1 MTKQRFLD
9 SAYEDRNAQETRDF
23 YDRWAA
29 VYDEELAENEY
40 QQPRRCA
47 QALAQHLDDRD
58 ARVLDVGCGTGLS
71 GIALEEAGY
80 AHVDGCDFSTGML
93 EKAFKTGVYSKLFRA
108 DLNAPPLDA
117 KDGEYGA
124 ITAVGVF
131 SFSHIMPDALDELL
145 RIAAPGAPIVIGL
158 NNHFHSEGTLSTK
171 LDALAEAGAIERV
184 SEEHG
189 DHIRGTGLTGWVI
202 VIRKL

>member
-1 MTKQRFLD
+1 MDKQRFLGN
-9 SAYEDRNAQETRDF
+9 AYEERNAQEMRDF

-29 VYDEELAENEY
+29 VYDEELTENEY
-40 QQPRRCA
+40 QQPQRCA
-47 QALAQHLDDRD
+47 QALVRHLDDRQ
-58 ARVLDVGCGTGLS
+58 ARILDVGCGTGLS
-71 GIALEEAGY
+71 GIALKEAGY

-131 SFSHIMPDALDELL
+131 SFGHIMPDAVDELL
-145 RIAAPGAPIVIGL
+145 RIVVPGAPVVIGL
-158 NNHFHSEGTLSTK
+158 NNHFHSQGTLNAK
-171 LDALAEAGAIERV
+171 LDALAADGTIERV

-202 VIRKL
+202 VVRKL